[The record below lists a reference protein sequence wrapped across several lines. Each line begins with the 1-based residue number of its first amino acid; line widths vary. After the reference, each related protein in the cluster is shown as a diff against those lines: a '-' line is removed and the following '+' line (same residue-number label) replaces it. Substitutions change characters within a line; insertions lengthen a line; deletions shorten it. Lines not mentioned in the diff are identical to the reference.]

1 MAAPETVDAYI
12 AGFPAEIAAFL
23 GTLRQTIRDA
33 APTATETIKYGMAAY
48 LIGKDPVIYLAGWK
62 HHAGL
67 YPVHPQPPEI
77 EAAIAPLRAAKDT
90 LQLKYNKPIPH
101 DVIVAIVAARV
112 ARLQSGA

>member
-12 AGFPAEIAAFL
+12 AGFPAEIAAIL
-23 GTLRQTIRDA
+23 TSLRQTIRKA

-48 LIGKDPVIYLAGWK
+48 LVGKDPVIYLAGWK

-67 YPVHPQPPEI
+67 YPVHAQPPAI

-90 LQLKYNKPIPH
+90 VQLKYGKPVPH
-101 DVIVAIVAARV
+101 DLIAAIVAGRV
-112 ARLQSGA
+112 AHLRSRA

>member
-1 MAAPETVDAYI
+1 MVAHQTVDAYI
-12 AGFPAEIAAFL
+12 AGFPAEIAAIL
-23 GTLRQTIRDA
+23 TAVRETIRDT

-67 YPVHPQPPEI
+67 YPVHSQSPEI

-101 DVIVAIVAARV
+101 DLIAAIVAGRV

>member
-1 MAAPETVDAYI
+1 MVAPETVDAYI

-23 GTLRQTIRDA
+23 TTLRQTIRGA

-67 YPVHPQPPEI
+67 YPVHPQSPEI

-90 LQLKYNKPIPH
+90 LQLKYKNPISH
-101 DVIVAIVAARV
+101 DLIAAIVAERV
-112 ARLQSGA
+112 ARLHSGA